1 MIQINNT
8 KKAFIYRNYN
18 LILWRE
24 TRAKN
29 PSVSVGLSLFVGIF
43 RVINSRP
50 RFEQEMHHLYH
61 FLPQLF
67 FRSKKKPSSEK
78 KPIMREETM
87 QCLKPLIKHLKHFK
101 NQAQE
106 LDSADRVAL
115 SRSEIH
121 KKHQQYFPVLE
132 FLMDFK
138 AMKVK
143 REQTLRFCCLYQ
155 GQRCL
160 AQ

>member
-8 KKAFIYRNYN
+8 KKAFIYRNCN

-67 FRSKKKPSSEK
+67 FRSKKNPSSEK

-87 QCLKPLIKHLKHFK
+87 QCLKPLIKHLRHFK

-115 SRSEIH
+115 IAARSI
-121 KKHQQYFPVLE
+121 KNTNDILPVLK

-143 REQTLRFCCLYQ
+143 RKQTLRFCCLYQ